1 MPVAT
6 ITLAGQRWAR
16 RLMTLWRRW
25 ALWGLLAVLVL
36 AMLGTLVWLAGLYE
50 ASQVQSRVE
59 RDTADAVGDIRS
71 ALTRNVQSMQ
81 ALNAGAP
88 TPVDWTH
95 QAEALLRERRELMHL
110 EWRDSNLKVLA
121 QASTPY
127 RASVFEGE
135 GRDLP
140 HADVS
145 LACASAR
152 RASGPSYSSSY
163 FLPRAAGAT
172 GLEVVEMCLPLHVG
186 GRNAGYVLA
195 TYAMQEILA
204 SVVGQQ
210 LTRGQE
216 VSFTE
221 VDGTRLAMHGNA
233 RRGTRLFTSQQL
245 LDLPGNTVVLR
256 MDSWHGAPNLF
267 PNVLTA
273 LVTAMSIALVSVLVL
288 LAKDSRRRQR
298 AERDLADALAFRK
311 AMEDSLV
318 TGLRARDLQGNIT
331 YVNPAFCQMVG
342 LPAEELLGRSAPLPY
357 WPAPQR
363 EAWLRSTGRPAA
375 VIDEVL
381 RLLAAADASGDFLER
396 AAHADAQAP
405 ATLAAGDSAG
415 AWRIV
420 GLLGRGGMGEVHEVE
435 RADGQYGQRAALK
448 RIARVDAGDWA
459 RFDNERRIVALLD
472 HPGIARMI
480 DGGLL
485 DDGQPYMV
493 MEYVD
498 GMPIHQWCEQRNASP
513 RERIALVLQ
522 ACEAVAHAHARLV
535 VHRDIKPSN
544 LLVDQDGRVRLI
556 DFGVASLSGQG
567 EEADGERAPLSLGY
581 AAPEQLAGGDVG
593 VAADIHAMA
602 AVLYRLLCG
611 HAPHARD
618 EPPTAL
624 LAMRAAQANPPRLRD
639 VPAAVS
645 IRSERGLLLDLDAVL
660 AQALARDPAQR
671 YRSMDAFADDLARAL
686 RGAPVAARDGEPR
699 YRFWRFLHTHRWA
712 ATGASVTVLALAV
725 GLGAALFQ
733 AREAGR
739 QRDEA
744 LREKAR
750 LEAVQQAVF
759 HMFRSAG
766 EMQGS
771 DATAGDVLDHAAQ
784 RVVDSFA
791 RDPAEGAPVLHTLGE
806 LYFLL
811 NDYPAAEPL
820 LQRLAGEVG
829 RLRLALIGAGGG
841 E

>member
-50 ASQVQSRVE
+50 ASQVQSRLE

-331 YVNPAFCQMVG
+331 YVNPASCQMVG
-342 LPAEELLGRSAPLPY
+342 LSAEELLGRSAPLPY
-357 WPAPQR
+357 WPPEFAEEYRRRQEIRFAGKAPPREGLESVFMRGDGSRFPVLIMEAPLINAQGLHTGWMSAVLDISEQR
-363 EAWLRSTGRPAA
+363 RVEELSRASQ
-375 VIDEVL
+375 E
-381 RLLAAADASGDFLER
+381 RLQATARLATVGEMASLLSHELNQPLAAISSYATGSMNLLRTHGHTPADGPDAMLQTAMQRIAEQAER
-396 AAHADAQAP
+396 AGRVIKSVHDFVRRRDQARESVSP
-405 ATLAAGDSAG
+405 
-415 AWRIV
+415 
-420 GLLGRGGMGEVHEVE
+420 
-435 RADGQYGQRAALK
+435 Q
-448 RIARVDAGDWA
+448 
-459 RFDNERRIVALLD
+459 ALLD
-472 HPGIARMI
+472 AIEPLVRLQARKLGVQVHTRIEHGLRQVRCDRTMVEQVLLNLVRNGMQAMDHPGLHSRDLVIEIRRGP
-480 DGGLL
+480 DGGRDAWVTFSVIDQGVGISEEVARQLFT
-485 DDGQPYMV
+485 PFFTTKP
-493 MEYVD
+493 E
-498 GMPIHQWCEQRNASP
+498 GMG
-513 RERIALVLQ
+513 L
-522 ACEAVAHAHARLV
+522 
-535 VHRDIKPSN
+535 
-544 LLVDQDGRVRLI
+544 G
-556 DFGVASLSGQG
+556 
-567 EEADGERAPLSLGY
+567 LSLCRTVV
-581 AAPEQLAGGDVG
+581 EQHGG
-593 VAADIHAMA
+593 
-602 AVLYRLLCG
+602 
-611 HAPHARD
+611 
-618 EPPTAL
+618 
-624 LAMRAAQANPPRLRD
+624 
-639 VPAAVS
+639 
-645 IRSERGLLLDLDAVL
+645 
-660 AQALARDPAQR
+660 
-671 YRSMDAFADDLARAL
+671 AL
-686 RGAPVAARDGEPR
+686 RYEPQLPQGTA
-699 YRFWRFLHTHRWA
+699 FIFTLPT
-712 ATGASVTVLALAV
+712 
-725 GLGAALFQ
+725 
-733 AREAGR
+733 
-739 QRDEA
+739 
-744 LREKAR
+744 
-750 LEAVQQAVF
+750 QQ
-759 HMFRSAG
+759 
-766 EMQGS
+766 
-771 DATAGDVLDHAAQ
+771 DKGDQ
-784 RVVDSFA
+784 
-791 RDPAEGAPVLHTLGE
+791 
-806 LYFLL
+806 
-811 NDYPAAEPL
+811 
-820 LQRLAGEVG
+820 
-829 RLRLALIGAGGG
+829 
-841 E
+841 